1 MAGGERRWLAL
12 AVLALACLLSGCAGG
27 PQCAP
32 YARRLT
38 GVALAGNA
46 GGWWTQAAGR
56 YARSDWPEPGAIL
69 VFRPTRRMPAGH
81 VSVVR
86 QVVDART
93 ILVDHAN
100 WEPGRIDHAAPVRDV
115 SRDNDW
121 SAVRV
126 WWRALGRLG
135 TQVHPTYGFIL
146 PTRPASMAIP
156 VASGGGGLPPAI
168 SACMAAPGEPCA
180 PDTERMGP
188 PLGGKRV

>member
-1 MAGGERRWLAL
+1 M
-12 AVLALACLLSGCAGG
+12 VCLLAGCGG

-38 GVALAGNA
+38 GVALTGDA
-46 GGWWTQAAGR
+46 GGWWRQAGGR
-56 YARSDWPEPGAIL
+56 YARTDWPEPGAIL

-86 QVVDART
+86 RVVDART

-146 PTRPASMAIP
+146 PAPARL
-156 VASGGGGLPPAI
+156 ASQVGSGSGRVPSAI
-168 SACMAAPGEPCA
+168 SACMARPGEPCP
-180 PDTERMGP
+180 PDNERLGP
-188 PLGGKRV
+188 PSGGKRV